1 MKLEELKAQIAEDL
15 NIDPSLLTDDAGPGT
30 IPEWDSMG
38 ALGIISVLDRNMK
51 EGLSMEYTEPFKSFT
66 AIAAFARQEGILTD

>member
-1 MKLEELKAQIAEDL
+1 
-15 NIDPSLLTDDAGPGT
+15 
-30 IPEWDSMG
+30 MG